1 MIIEH
6 DTCARLQKGWTCQ
19 RSFRFRRSHQQLP
32 VRIKRSKNEHAATTP
47 IFALIFST
55 DEWLSGSAYSR
66 GVLVE
71 VTAEVAEGMG
81 LDWIRDVDESLEEI
95 VSMLEVSVVI
105 LLTVIELAEELVVRD
120 HSEDAE
126 SVMDGVD
133 FV

>member
-1 MIIEH
+1 M
-6 DTCARLQKGWTCQ
+6 
-19 RSFRFRRSHQQLP
+19 
-32 VRIKRSKNEHAATTP
+32 
-47 IFALIFST
+47 
-55 DEWLSGSAYSR
+55 
-66 GVLVE
+66 LVE

-81 LDWIRDVDESLEEI
+81 LDWIRDADESLEEI

>member
-1 MIIEH
+1 M
-6 DTCARLQKGWTCQ
+6 
-19 RSFRFRRSHQQLP
+19 
-32 VRIKRSKNEHAATTP
+32 
-47 IFALIFST
+47 
-55 DEWLSGSAYSR
+55 
-66 GVLVE
+66 LVE
-71 VTAEVAEGMG
+71 VPAEVAEVIG

-105 LLTVIELAEELVVRD
+105 LLIVIELAEELVVRD